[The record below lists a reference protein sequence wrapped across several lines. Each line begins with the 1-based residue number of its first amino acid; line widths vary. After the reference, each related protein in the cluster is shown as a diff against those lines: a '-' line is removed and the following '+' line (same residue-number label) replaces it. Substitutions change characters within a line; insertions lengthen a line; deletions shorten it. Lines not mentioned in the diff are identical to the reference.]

1 MRIAI
6 TGADGMLGTDL
17 CSILS
22 RKHEIIKL
30 IYPGF
35 NIIYADEV
43 RSVIAGN
50 EPDLVIHTA
59 AYTDVD
65 GCEDNFDEAFNIN
78 AFGTENVAHAS
89 KEANIPMI
97 HISTDYVF
105 DGKKDSPYVE
115 EDAPNPLSVYGKSKL
130 EGEKYVSKLLDKFY
144 IIRTSWLFGKAGKN
158 FVKTII
164 SKARQ
169 NLELSVVSDQ
179 IGSPTYTHDLAE
191 GILSLISKKPK
202 FGIYNIT
209 NDGTCSWYEFATEIL
224 KYINKKDVK
233 VVPTSSETLNRK
245 AKRPKNSKLSNSK
258 INKLGVR
265 LRPWTEALHDY
276 LKDLG
281 EIKWGK

>member
-6 TGADGMLGTDL
+6 TGADGMLGVDL

-43 RSVIAGN
+43 KSVIAGN

-97 HISTDYVF
+97 YISTDYVF
-105 DGKKDSPYVE
+105 DGKKDSPYLE
-115 EDAPNPLSVYGKSKL
+115 EDAPNPLNVYGKSKL
-130 EGEKYVSKLLDKFY
+130 EGEKYILKILNKFY

-164 SKARQ
+164 SKTNEGA
-169 NLELSVVSDQ
+169 ELHIVSDQ
-179 IGSPTYTHDLAE
+179 VGSPTYTHDLSE
-191 GILSLISKKPK
+191 GIASLISKKPK
-202 FGIYNIT
+202 FGIYHMT
-209 NDGTCSWYEFATEIL
+209 NDGACSWYEFAKKIIEYT
-224 KYINKKDVK
+224 NKKEVK
-233 VVPTSSETLNRK
+233 IIPISTEASKRK
-245 AKRPKNSKLSNSK
+245 AKRPKNSRLSSSK
-258 INKLGVR
+258 INKLGIK
-265 LRPWTEALHDY
+265 LRPWTEALSDY
-276 LKDLG
+276 VKEPGELK
-281 EIKWGK
+281 